1 MNTVGIL
8 LVDDHTIVRE
18 GFRKLLDLASDLIVV
33 GEAQDGNQAIF
44 LAKSLKPA
52 VILMDISMPRLN
64 GIEATRHILKDQPGI
79 KIIILSAHSD
89 DAYVHQAVAA
99 GARGFL
105 QKQTSAQEVCRAIRK
120 VTSGESFFSRPIARR
135 MGRPREDE
143 PSYPGLL
150 RELTPRLTGR
160 ELEVLQLIAEG
171 TANKE
176 SAAILGISIKT
187 IEKHREHLMKKLDIH
202 DTAGLTRYAISSG
215 IIECAV
221 HRTVISG

>member
-18 GFRKLLDLASDLIVV
+18 GFRKLLDQASDLIVV
-33 GEAQDGNQAIF
+33 GEAQDGNQAVF
-44 LAKSLKPA
+44 LAKSLKPE

-64 GIEATRHILKDQPGI
+64 GLEATRHILKDQPGI
-79 KIIILSAHSD
+79 QIIILSAHSD

-120 VTSGESFFSRPIARR
+120 VTSGEAFFSRPIARR

>member
-79 KIIILSAHSD
+79 QIIILSAHSD

-143 PSYPGLL
+143 LSSPGLP

-176 SAAILGISIKT
+176 SAAVLGISIKT